1 MILVVLVDALE
12 DEEFAEKLDVVKY
25 SSTLIVLSPHAF
37 IRDLTSLIINPTSAG
52 PDRFWPSASHST
64 LSSTSGLRSI
74 LLRILSSK

>member
-37 IRDLTSLIINPTSAG
+37 IRDLTSLTITRNNAG
-52 PDRFWPSASHST
+52 PIVF
-64 LSSTSGLRSI
+64 SI
-74 LLRILSSK
+74 

>member
-37 IRDLTSLIINPTSAG
+37 IRDLTSLIINLTSAG
-52 PDRFWPSASHST
+52 PDSFWPSASHST